1 MEKNNNNK
9 MNINNNTKS
18 SKIENLVITIS
29 IIIILFIIVY
39 IFYAIMN
46 SNKNLKINSLGNNL
60 ENLSV
65 ENKTN
70 VDAPEV
76 ERIYEEIEIAS
87 YTTTLYDNESNRI
100 YNINKACEVIN
111 DTIIKP
117 DEEFSFNNTIG
128 PMDESNGYKKAT
140 GFDSDGKLI
149 KISGGGMCQI
159 SSTIYNAVLIA
170 NLEVIERHPHSRR
183 VNYVPID
190 KDATIFY
197 PTLDF
202 KFKNNTKD
210 NIKILCS
217 TDNYS
222 ITVKLLKIE
231 QST

>member
-1 MEKNNNNK
+1 MKRNNNA
-9 MNINNNTKS
+9 NINDKQKS
-18 SKIENLVITIS
+18 SNIENLVVAIS
-29 IIIILFIIVY
+29 IIIILSIVVY
-39 IFYAIMN
+39 IIYAITN
-46 SNKNLKINSLGNNL
+46 SNKNLKINSIKDNL
-60 ENLSV
+60 KKYDIED
-65 ENKTN
+65 KTN

-76 ERIYEEIEIAS
+76 ERVYEEIEIAS
-87 YTTTLYDNESNRI
+87 YTTTLYDSESNRI

-111 DTIIKP
+111 YTIVKP
-117 DEEFSFNNTIG
+117 DEEFSFNNIIG

-170 NLEVIERHPHSRR
+170 NLEVVERHPHSRR

-222 ITVKLLKIE
+222 ITVKLIKIE

>member
-1 MEKNNNNK
+1 MKRNNNA
-9 MNINNNTKS
+9 NINDKQKS
-18 SKIENLVITIS
+18 SNIENLVVAIS
-29 IIIILFIIVY
+29 IIIILSIVVY
-39 IFYAIMN
+39 IIYAITN
-46 SNKNLKINSLGNNL
+46 SNKNLKINSIKDNL
-60 ENLSV
+60 KNYDIED
-65 ENKTN
+65 KTN

-76 ERIYEEIEIAS
+76 ERVYEEIEIAS
-87 YTTTLYDNESNRI
+87 YTTTLYDSESNRI

-111 DTIIKP
+111 DTIVKP
-117 DEEFSFNNTIG
+117 DEEFSFNNIIG

-170 NLEVIERHPHSRR
+170 NLEVVERHPHSRR

-222 ITVKLLKIE
+222 ITVKLIKIE